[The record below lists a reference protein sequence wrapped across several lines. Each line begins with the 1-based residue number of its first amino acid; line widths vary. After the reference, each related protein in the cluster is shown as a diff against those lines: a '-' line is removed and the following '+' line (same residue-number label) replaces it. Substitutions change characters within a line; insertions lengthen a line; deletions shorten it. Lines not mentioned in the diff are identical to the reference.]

1 MQPLSPSW
9 CGLVWGGAC
18 RRGHSRFWICR
29 SSCFLYCKQPW
40 VGDKRLQR
48 RKPFVTLG
56 LLITNDKTE
65 AFNELVDYSFFSNLE
80 LNNHMFT
87 WHLVS
92 SRQIVSHRPVLPDK
106 SMQTVSTF
114 WWKRRLSFYPQ
125 QDFSALTFKT
135 IPLSPFSSSAAKL
148 FKLSK
153 LSRSNQ
159 PIYGFIDGPV
169 DMVWLV
175 GWTWLLKNR

>member
-1 MQPLSPSW
+1 M
-9 CGLVWGGAC
+9 
-18 RRGHSRFWICR
+18 
-29 SSCFLYCKQPW
+29 
-40 VGDKRLQR
+40 
-48 RKPFVTLG
+48 TLG
-56 LLITNDKTE
+56 LLITNDRTE
-65 AFNELVDYSFFSNLE
+65 AFNELVDYSCFSNLE

-125 QDFSALTFKT
+125 QNFSALTFKT
-135 IPLSPFSSSAAKL
+135 IPLSPFSSSAVKL

-159 PIYGFIDGPV
+159 PIYGFIYR
-169 DMVWLV
+169 
-175 GWTWLLKNR
+175 WTCRYGLISWISLIVEKSVVYFVECLRREAFFNQVVES